1 MILTRIQDLPE
12 AINKDV
18 CVHGRLVGRF
28 RGRSDTGHDYAR
40 ILLEEGGCQVEG
52 LIWSKNPQFDYLSR
66 MNSDFQP
73 FLELTGRVL
82 NLKDKLQIK
91 VNGIGIQRQG
101 LLDSQEVVIPVLAQ
115 SAFVELQEYL
125 INMPFPELQS
135 FLYGVFCDKR
145 ISPNFFKCRG
155 SANHHHKY
163 SGGLLVHSV
172 QVANLVNSNA
182 TCLGLKDEDR
192 HLSVV
197 GALLHDLGK
206 VETVGESNPRPKD
219 AGLFSHELITIK
231 LISRHLES
239 LSRVESRY
247 GWTLEHLLHQMAASN
262 KQKFPVFVGT
272 DLIRMADQLSAAA
285 DNNRTLDDFLS
296 IGRSSQLHPYN
307 ILKNNSDQLSLF
319 ASNF

>member
-1 MILTRIQDLPE
+1 MVLTSIQDLPQ

-18 CVHGRLVGRF
+18 CIHGRLVGRF

-40 ILLEEGGCQVEG
+40 ILLEESGCQVEG
-52 LIWSKNPQFDYLSR
+52 LIWSKNPQFDYVSR
-66 MNSDFQP
+66 MSSEFEP

-82 NLKDKLQIK
+82 HLKDRLQIK

-101 LLDSQEVVIPVLAQ
+101 LLDSQQVVIPVLAQ

-125 INMPFPELQS
+125 INIPLPELQS

-172 QVANLVNSNA
+172 QVANLVHSNA

-206 VETVGESNPRPKD
+206 IETVGESNPRPKD
-219 AGLFSHELITIK
+219 PGLFSHELSTIK
-231 LISRHLES
+231 LLSRHLES
-239 LSRVESRY
+239 LARVEPRY
-247 GWTLEHLLHQMAASN
+247 GWTLEHLFHQMAASN

-307 ILKNNSDQLSLF
+307 VLNNSTEQLNLF
-319 ASNF
+319 ASSF